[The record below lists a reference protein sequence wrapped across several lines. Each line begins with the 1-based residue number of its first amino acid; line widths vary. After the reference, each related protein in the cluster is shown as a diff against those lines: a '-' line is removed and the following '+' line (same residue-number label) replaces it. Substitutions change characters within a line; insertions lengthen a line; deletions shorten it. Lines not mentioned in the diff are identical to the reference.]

1 MLEERYNNLMEG
13 VEPSPE
19 LVQRTLRAARPHRKQ
34 TGAWKPML
42 VIALCM
48 VMVVGAAAWRVM
60 HTPDTS
66 HVAAQPTPTA
76 SPTPAP
82 APSVLKC
89 TYDGMT
95 LRYLSSWT
103 DDEKLYVIL
112 SAEGEKLP
120 EQLSLSLLTDTGAN
134 SHAQQISHDPEKHR
148 SILFASCPLDS
159 RYPVIAEDGRSARWV
174 NPVIDLSQPI
184 TLQVTGYTSYLCLPL
199 EDVLP
204 LEEISTTP
212 PMQTK
217 SRTELINGY
226 DNKDFM
232 TYSYTG
238 YPVLVPG
245 ESITAPVAEHA
256 IVAAGFSGNRLHVL
270 LTRAAPEPSQQADYV
285 TESYL
290 APVLL
295 PSGYTG
301 ALFGDELPPQKLS
314 VYECYYWKDDA
325 TQITYQNHVFNHSRE
340 ALLGMSDNMQLYLSG
355 YIAHRVP
362 DGAEP
367 PMSLTFRPGE

>member
-1 MLEERYNNLMEG
+1 MLEKRYNNLMAG
-13 VEPSPE
+13 VEPSQE
-19 LVQRTLRAARPHRKQ
+19 LVQRTLRAARQRRKQ
-34 TGAWKPML
+34 TGAWKPIL
-42 VIALCM
+42 VIALCV
-48 VMVVGAAAWRVM
+48 VMVAGAAAWRVM
-60 HTPDTS
+60 HAPDTS
-66 HVAAQPTPTA
+66 HIAAQPTPTA

-82 APSVLKC
+82 APSVLEC
-89 TYDGMT
+89 TYDWMT

-103 DDEKLYVIL
+103 DDEKLYVTL

-120 EQLSLSLLTDTGAN
+120 EQLSLSLLTDTGVS

-148 SILFASCPLDS
+148 SILFASFPLDS

-184 TLQVTGYTSYLCLPL
+184 ALQVTGYTGYLCLPL
-199 EDVLP
+199 EDALP
-204 LEEISTTP
+204 LEEISTAP

-232 TYSYTG
+232 TYCYTG

-245 ESITAPVAEHA
+245 ESITEPIAGHTV
-256 IVAAGFSGNRLHVL
+256 VAAGFSDNRLHVL
-270 LTRAAPEPSQQADYV
+270 LTRDAPEPARQAAFV

-290 APVLL
+290 TPVLL

-314 VYECYYWKDDA
+314 VYECYYWEDEA
-325 TQITYQNHVFNHSRE
+325 TQITYQNHMFDHSRE
-340 ALLGMSDNMQLYLSG
+340 ALLGMSDSMQLYLCG
-355 YIAHRVP
+355 YVAHRLP
-362 DGAEP
+362 DGGEP
-367 PMSLTFRPGE
+367 PMALTFTIGD